1 MSAYEFFF
9 TCQEGYLLIVFALFV
24 LDLVSRSTFVFVKG
38 VLVAKCD
45 RVAVLR
51 EVRRRCQ
58 QTLPSSSSSCLFAFS
73 YPYKIPFFLFFLI
86 FTYTP
91 PCPVVLDLV
100 PGVDK
105 GLFLNDVIIFGGYP
119 APPPSLLSSCHLSG
133 TPPSLYA

>member
-1 MSAYEFFF
+1 MSACEFFF

-45 RVAVLR
+45 RVAVLQ

-73 YPYKIPFFLFFLI
+73 YPYKIPFFLFFL
-86 FTYTP
+86 
-91 PCPVVLDLV
+91 
-100 PGVDK
+100 
-105 GLFLNDVIIFGGYP
+105 FLQKT
-119 APPPSLLSSCHLSG
+119 S
-133 TPPSLYA
+133 

>member
-1 MSAYEFFF
+1 MWVFFF

-58 QTLPSSSSSCLFAFS
+58 QTLPLPLAPVSLLFLIPTKYPFSFFS
-73 YPYKIPFFLFFLI
+73 YFYK
-86 FTYTP
+86 
-91 PCPVVLDLV
+91 
-100 PGVDK
+100 K
-105 GLFLNDVIIFGGYP
+105 
-119 APPPSLLSSCHLSG
+119 PSLPCGVGLGAWC
-133 TPPSLYA
+133 